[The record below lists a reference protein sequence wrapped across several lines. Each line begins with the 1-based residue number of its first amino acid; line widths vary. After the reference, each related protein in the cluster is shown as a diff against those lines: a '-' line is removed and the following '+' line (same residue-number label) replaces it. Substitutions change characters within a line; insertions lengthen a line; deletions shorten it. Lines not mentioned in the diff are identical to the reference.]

1 MNMKKFILLFFSLA
15 VLAACS
21 SDDDGGNTG
30 PDPIIGTWVLVDAS
44 APLDNQFC
52 FSEDSVI
59 TFNENNTGEA
69 TFYLKANECAGTENT
84 GNWSKSNSTYTISTP
99 VGDLTGTAN
108 FTNNNNRFTF
118 TTTIGV
124 LTFERQ

>member
-1 MNMKKFILLFFSLA
+1 MKKFILLFFSLA

-21 SDDDGGNTG
+21 SDDDGDNSG

-44 APLDNQFC
+44 APLDEQFC
-52 FSEDSVI
+52 FDEDSTI
-59 TFNENNTGEA
+59 KFNEDNTGQA
-69 TFYLKANECAGTENT
+69 NFYLTAAECAATSST
-84 GNWSKSNSTYTISTP
+84 GNWSRSGSSTYTISIP
-99 VGDLTGTAN
+99 VMGNLTGTAN

-118 TTTIGV
+118 TSTMGV